1 MPHFF
6 KGQTAMDETHLTP
19 NQLDVVRKLYPRIQ
33 LLIAK
38 GLTRAQVID
47 TLVVLEGWPIG
58 AVEASMERVTRA
70 GSTRSKPSP

>member
-1 MPHFF
+1 
-6 KGQTAMDETHLTP
+6 MDQTHLTP
-19 NQLDVVRKLYPRIQ
+19 NQLDVVMKLYPRIQ

-70 GSTRSKPSP
+70 GSTQNKSSP

>member
-1 MPHFF
+1 M
-6 KGQTAMDETHLTP
+6 TDLSP

-58 AVEASMERVTRA
+58 AVEASMERVKRA
-70 GSTRSKPSP
+70 GSTRSKSSL

>member
-1 MPHFF
+1 
-6 KGQTAMDETHLTP
+6 MDETHLTP

-38 GLTRAQVID
+38 GLTRGQIID

-58 AVEASMERVTRA
+58 AVEASMERVTRP
-70 GSTRSKPSP
+70 GSTQSKPSP